1 MSKLPVAPTSRA
13 KQKPNIDE
21 NKQIIPLVGEVS
33 RQIVG
38 VNLPSKRQVLQVMFF
53 HLRVGRM
60 TKRESARL
68 AVREIKTLWEQA
80 RIPHRAESRC
90 IEKIEA
96 LHNKWST
103 LRKNTQRKS
112 KASLNAEQDFMEDLN
127 NLFDIAS
134 ADALQK
140 IENPKDREYLELQRR
155 RGQSGDDTKAKAQK
169 DKAADNKQK
178 MVARKKKKR
187 GW

>member
-1 MSKLPVAPTSRA
+1 MSKLPVAPASTA
-13 KQKPNIDE
+13 KQKRNVDE

-38 VNLPSKRQVLQVMFF
+38 VDLPSKRQALQVLFF
-53 HLRVGRM
+53 HLRVGKLTR
-60 TKRESARL
+60 RESARL
-68 AVREIKTLWEQA
+68 AVRETKTLWDQA

-90 IEKIEA
+90 IEKLEA
-96 LHNKWST
+96 LHDKWKT
-103 LRKNTQRKS
+103 LRKNTLRKS
-112 KASLNAEQDFMEDLN
+112 KASLNAEQAFMEDLN

-140 IENPKDREYLELQRR
+140 IENQKDREYLELQRR
-155 RGQSGDDTKAKAQK
+155 GTQSGDDTKAKAQK
-169 DKAADNKQK
+169 DKAAENKQK
-178 MVARKKKKR
+178 MVARKKKNR